1 MKMLNCN
8 RFSTKGDAMR
18 AFEIETKKDYS
29 ICAEGTIQDWWA
41 FVTWLFAEYKPEG
54 ERQMTNEN
62 NVYCKYRILDAKTG
76 EEKHGKYFVLK
87 IDAKDEKERK
97 CVEKAMEIYAVMHAN
112 CGNTEYANAVL
123 DYLYG
128 KTDGGAA

>member
-1 MKMLNCN
+1 MKILNCN

-29 ICAEGTIQDWWA
+29 ICAEGTIQDWWEFA
-41 FVTWLFAEYKPEG
+41 TWLFAEYKPEG

-62 NVYCKYRILDAKTG
+62 NVYRKYRILDATTG

-87 IDAKDEKERK
+87 IDAKDEKERE
-97 CVEKAMEIYAVMHAN
+97 CVKAAMNMYTMAHMN
-112 CGNTEYANAVL
+112 RGNTDYALAVD
-123 DYLYG
+123 DYILG
-128 KTDGGAA
+128 KTEGGAV